1 MIEIRTPPGETV
13 DYTHTLEILC
23 PHLLAAGCQVI
34 LDPRQFEVLKA
45 YLAHIDQLG
54 DVGFQLENCF
64 DARDFPTS
72 AGYGVSWKN
81 EGELWQDDFIDTLM
95 EDLVQNIG
103 FDAGS
108 IFRPGY
114 VIPLEEIDARIEAIK
129 ERVTERSRQ
138 RALDSIK
145 SSDEDVSDLKRD
157 WILMARRHG
166 KTAEWIAG
174 QVNLPLETVLS
185 VLSPRRRLP

>member
-1 MIEIRTPPGETV
+1 MIEIRPSPGQTV
-13 DYTHTLEILC
+13 DYTKALEILC
-23 PHLLAAGCQVI
+23 GHLLAPGCQVI

-45 YLAHIDQLG
+45 YLAHIDELG

-72 AGYGVSWKN
+72 AGYGVSWNN
-81 EGELWQDDFIDTLM
+81 EGELWQDDFIDTVM

-108 IFRPGY
+108 IFRSGY
-114 VIPLEEIDARIEAIK
+114 IIPLEEIDSRIEAIK

-138 RALDSIK
+138 RMMNSIK
-145 SSDEDVSDLKRD
+145 
-157 WILMARRHG
+157 
-166 KTAEWIAG
+166 
-174 QVNLPLETVLS
+174 P
-185 VLSPRRRLP
+185 

>member
-1 MIEIRTPPGETV
+1 MITMKPSPGETV
-13 DYTHTLEILC
+13 DYTKALEILC
-23 PHLLAAGCQVI
+23 PHLLAPGCQII
-34 LDPRQFEVLKA
+34 LDHRQFEVLKA

-72 AGYGVSWKN
+72 AGYGVSWN
-81 EGELWQDDFIDTLM
+81 NDGEVWQDDFIDTLM

-114 VIPLEEIDARIEAIK
+114 VIPIEEIDRRVEAIK

-138 RALDSIK
+138 RALASIK
-145 SSDEDVSDLKRD
+145 SPDENVSDLKRD
-157 WILMARRHG
+157 WILAATRCG
-166 KTAEWIAG
+166 ETPEWIAEK
-174 QVNLPLETVLS
+174 VNLPLETVLS
-185 VLSPRRRLP
+185 VLSPGGRLP